1 MCKKFY
7 NNLIIRSKPI
17 MKLNKEKYIWIEFGL
32 TVIFFAYYL
41 FLTFKYTGGDGEIFP
56 TYFIVVI
63 SYTVAV
69 VLLILLLL
77 LVTKS
82 KSIENDERDILIE
95 LKAYRNGFI
104 SAITIINTLIIWILL
119 NDKILEPFI
128 MFNILFSTLF
138 VVHFIQNI
146 TQLFYY
152 KRGI

>member
-1 MCKKFY
+1 
-7 NNLIIRSKPI
+7 
-17 MKLNKEKYIWIEFGL
+17 MKLNKEKYILIEFGL

-41 FLTFKYTGGDGEIFP
+41 FLTFNYTNGDGEIFS

-63 SYTVAV
+63 SYTIAV
-69 VLLILLLL
+69 ILFVLLLL

-82 KSIENDERDILIE
+82 KSVENDERDLFIKS
-95 LKAYRNGFI
+95 KAYRNGFI

-138 VVHFIQNI
+138 VVHIIQNI